1 MRFLFW
7 FVVAVFTVSV
17 LPPGAVAQTP
27 VVDSLRTALTI
38 VKNPEKRVDLLCQ
51 IAYELYDYNDRL
63 GLEFA
68 EKALREALAINY
80 PLGIKRAYCYAGI
93 GYGSQS
99 DFTRAF
105 RYYRLSDSVKV
116 KNAVEF
122 SLYNYLMMGSA
133 WRDLSY
139 FDSAELYYNRGLK
152 EALVLGNP
160 RMLAIAYKNIGLLN
174 VVRFRN
180 VEAIEALNTAQRYL
194 EGISYPV
201 TQVGIWLNMGKAYQN
216 LLQFDKADSYYKKCM
231 ALVKKLSN
239 NYLLIETHLHLSELS
254 LRQSDYSKA
263 LEEAFAAFELL
274 KQYQYPPQ
282 QAEVHQRIGEI
293 YEDLGQFE
301 LAAKYFYKA
310 LKITEKHNLR
320 MRTTAALAELAWVN
334 KELANYELALDYVNR
349 SQQLSEEIGDQ
360 YRISYCHNIRGL
372 IYLLQKR
379 HAEAI
384 KELEKSKQIRE
395 VIGHLEGISAAIFN
409 LSLVYEDMGQPEKAL
424 ALQKQAI
431 SIEEQGAKRLDLGI
445 SYNALTRTLLRL
457 NRLAEAGEYL
467 RKASKVAQETKA
479 RLLLKNVYINY
490 ADYYRAGNDYKKA
503 FEYLRMAN
511 VLNDSIYT
519 TSSKAKLAEMQA
531 VYQIEQKEQEIRL
544 LNQEKLLQENQLVIQ
559 QAEIQ
564 NQRLIIA
571 SIIFAFVLISALA
584 WNIYKS
590 KRDIQRAHVEI
601 KEQHKEIQTQ
611 TEELT
616 EANQALTRLNQQLAE
631 KQEEIQAQSEELM
644 EANQTINEINRNLEE
659 EVSRRTNEL
668 RQAYKELDTFFYRS
682 SHDFRRPLTTFL
694 GLAEVA
700 KFTVKDAAALE
711 LFERV
716 KETAINLDKMLVK
729 LQSISD
735 VGTLELYYKE
745 VGIRELFDSVC
756 DSHREEILR
765 KQFLIDCSVKLSEP
779 FVSYPALI
787 KVIIENLVENS
798 LQFAAPV
805 SPKISLQVY
814 EVGNN
819 VVLELTDN
827 GHGINPEYH
836 DKIFDMYFRASHHS
850 KGNGLGL
857 YIVKKA
863 VEKLDGS
870 ISFTSQIDSGTTFRV
885 VLPRNVK
892 LSIAYA

>member
-1 MRFLFW
+1 LFILL
-7 FVVAVFTVSV
+7 FFPEAD
-17 LPPGAVAQTP
+17 AQIP

-38 VKNPEKRVDLLCQ
+38 VKDPQKRVDILSE
-51 IAYELYDYNDRL
+51 IAYELYDYDDKL
-63 GLEFA
+63 GFEFA
-68 EKALREALAINY
+68 EKALKEALAINY
-80 PLGIKRAYCYAGI
+80 PMGIKRGYCYVGI
-93 GYGSQS
+93 GYVSQS

-116 KNAVEF
+116 ENAAEI
-122 SLYNYLMMGSA
+122 SLYNYSMMGSA

-139 FDSAELYYNRGLK
+139 FDSAEFYYNRALK
-152 EALVLGNP
+152 EALISANP
-160 RMLAIAYKNIGLLN
+160 RILAIVYKNIGLLN

-180 VEAIEALNTAQRYL
+180 VEALEALNTAQRYQDST
-194 EGISYPV
+194 SYPV
-201 TQVGIWLNMGKAYQN
+201 GQISIWLNTGKAYQN
-216 LLQFDKADSYYKKCM
+216 LLQYDKAEAYYKKSLE
-231 ALVKKLSN
+231 LVKAISN
-239 NYLLIETHLHLSELS
+239 NYLLIECHLNLSNLAF
-254 LRQSDYSKA
+254 RQSNYSQA
-263 LEEAFAAFELL
+263 LEEAFAAFEIL
-274 KQYQYPPQ
+274 KRYQYPPQ
-282 QAEVHQRIGEI
+282 QAQVHQCIGEI
-293 YEDLGQFE
+293 YENLGQFE
-301 LAAKYFYKA
+301 LAAKYFYEV

-320 MRTTAALAELAWVN
+320 IRTTAALAELAWVY
-334 KELANYELALDYVNR
+334 KELANYELALDYINR

-384 KELEKSKQIRE
+384 KEFEKSKQIRE
-395 VIGHLEGISAAIFN
+395 VIGHLEGISAVIFN
-409 LSLVYEDMGQPEKAL
+409 LSLVYDAMGQPEKAL

-431 SIEEQGAKRLDLGI
+431 SIEEQASSKFNVGI
-445 SYNALTRTLLRL
+445 SYNALARTLIRL
-457 NRLAEAGEYL
+457 NRLGEAGEYL
-467 RKASKVAQETKA
+467 RKARKVAEEINA
-479 RLLLKNVYINY
+479 RLLLKNVYVNY
-490 ADYYRAGNDYKKA
+490 AEYYRVSNDYKKA
-503 FEYLRMAN
+503 YEYLRLAN
-511 VLNDSIYT
+511 MLNDSIYT

-531 VYQIEQKEQEIRL
+531 VYQIEQKEQQIKL
-544 LNQEKLLQENQLVIQ
+544 LNQEKQLQENQLVIQ
-559 QAEIQ
+559 RAQIQ
-564 NQRLIIA
+564 NQRLVIA
-571 SIIFAFVLISALA
+571 SAIFAFILISALA

-601 KEQHKEIQTQ
+601 KEQHEEIQTQ

-616 EANQALTRLNQQLAE
+616 EANQALSRLNQQLAE

-668 RQAYKELDTFFYRS
+668 KQAYKELDTFFYRS

-700 KFTVKDAAALE
+700 KITVKDPAALE

-716 KETAINLDKMLVK
+716 KETAISLDKMLVK

-745 VGIRELFDSVC
+745 VSIRELFDSVC
-756 DSHREEILR
+756 DSHREEISH
-765 KQFLIDCSVKLSEP
+765 KHFLVDCSVALSEP
-779 FVSYPALI
+779 FVSYPALV

-805 SPKISLQVY
+805 SPKISLRVY
-814 EVGNN
+814 EEGSN
-819 VVLELTDN
+819 VVLELADN

-836 DKIFDMYFRASHHS
+836 DKIFDMYFRASHYS

-857 YIVKKA
+857 YIVRKA
-863 VEKLDGS
+863 VEKLEGT
-870 ISFTSQIDSGTTFRV
+870 ISFTSQIDMGTTFKV

-892 LSIAYA
+892 LSMVYA